1 MADFPVKQRLSSNA
15 FAKKKQNAVKALN
28 NYLNQIKIHFD
39 FDDKDIV
46 KVLEAALKEKKHEV
60 FVKKWWHMLK

>member
-1 MADFPVKQRLSSNA
+1 MADYSVQHKLRNNA
-15 FAKKKQNAVKALN
+15 FARKKQNAVKALN

-46 KVLEAALKEKKHEV
+46 KVLELTLKEKKHEN

>member
-1 MADFPVKQRLSSNA
+1 MSNFSAQQRLGNNA
-15 FAKKKQNAVKALN
+15 IAKKKQNAVKALN

-39 FDDKDIV
+39 FNDRDII
-46 KVLEAALKEKKHEV
+46 KVLELALKEKKHEN